1 MTAPVVLLTT
11 NLARGGAETQVALLA
26 LSLKRRGWPVSVVS
40 LLDPSAFQAELAAAG
55 VQVHSLGMRPGRPN
69 PLAAARLAAI
79 LRQERPCV
87 LHSHM
92 FHANLLA
99 RLMSLAF
106 PTPLIV
112 STLHSMAESSRHST
126 GTRWRDWLYRA
137 TDPLADA
144 TVAVCQAVAERHA
157 ASGAVQRGK
166 LRVIPNGV
174 DTGRFR
180 PDAARRDRLRAEL
193 GAGDEFVW
201 LAVGR
206 LMWKK
211 DYPTMLRAA
220 ARLRV
225 GTLFIAG
232 AGPLEPEL
240 AALARELRVR
250 AHFLGSREDVPALM
264 NAADGLVLSS
274 VVEGLPMVLLEA
286 AASGLPCVT
295 TDAGGARD
303 AVVDGQTGFLAPRG
317 NPEALASAMTRLV
330 ELPGAARREMGQ
342 TARELALARFD
353 MGAVTSQWEQ
363 LYRQATGL
371 RFGGAGAFA
380 CQPATPMDLT
390 LPEGAPSELCS
401 DGQAE
406 ACPTTG
412 TLDVTNRFVLDFA
425 MRFARQR
432 GGARV
437 LDFGCGA
444 GRLVQAGLA
453 AGLDMAGADVYYG
466 GSKTRAEAEQSGLLG
481 AAVREIRDG
490 RLDYATAS
498 FDLVLNNQVLEHV
511 ADLDGALAEIHR
523 VLKADGAV
531 LSIFP
536 ARDVFR
542 EGHIGIPF
550 AHWFPRNSQQRFY
563 YVWGLRRLG
572 LGTWKQEAPTC
583 RQWAVEKL
591 AWMDAYTHY
600 RGRRE
605 IFDAFG
611 RLFASQ
617 LRESDYIRFRLL
629 DRPGRKALAALADAP
644 IVAAAARAVFR
655 KLAFLVIVSRKEAR

>member
-1 MTAPVVLLTT
+1 MTEPVVLLTT
-11 NLARGGAETQVALLA
+11 NLARGGAEAQVALLA
-26 LSLKRRGWPVSVVS
+26 QSLKRRGWPVSVVS
-40 LLDPSAFQAELAAAG
+40 LLDPSAFQAELTAAG
-55 VQVHSLGMRPGRPN
+55 VQVHSLGMQPGRPN
-69 PLAAARLAAI
+69 PLALARLAAI
-79 LRQERPCV
+79 LRQERPRV

-99 RLMSLAF
+99 RLMRLAF
-106 PTPLIV
+106 PRPLIV

-144 TVAVCQAVAERHA
+144 TVAVCQAVADRHL
-157 ASGAVQRGK
+157 ASGAVRRGK

-180 PDAARRDRLRAEL
+180 LDAARRLRLRAEL

-201 LAVGR
+201 LAAGR

-220 ARLRV
+220 ARLREGV
-225 GTLFIAG
+225 LLIAG
-232 AGPLEPEL
+232 AGPLGPEL
-240 AALARELRVR
+240 AALARALGVR
-250 AHFLGSREDVPALM
+250 AHFLGPREDVAALM

-286 AASGLPCVT
+286 ASSGLPCVT

-303 AVVDGQTGFLAPRG
+303 AVVDAQTGFLAPRG
-317 NPEALASAMTRLV
+317 NPEALASAMARLV
-330 ELPGAARREMGQ
+330 ELPGPARREMGQ
-342 TARELALARFD
+342 AARELALARFD
-353 MGAVTSQWEQ
+353 MDSVTSQWEQ
-363 LYRQATGL
+363 LYREHEAPIRAATVRERL
-371 RFGGAGAFA
+371 
-380 CQPATPMDLT
+380 PATPTDLT
-390 LPEGAPSELCS
+390 LRDGAPSVPGS
-401 DGQAE
+401 GWQAE
-406 ACPTTG
+406 ACPTHD
-412 TLDVTNRFVLDFA
+412 LDVTNRFVLDFA
-425 MRFARQR
+425 MRFGRQR
-432 GGARV
+432 GAARV

-466 GSKTRAEAEQSGLLG
+466 GSKTRAEAGQSGLLG
-481 AAVREIRDG
+481 AAIREIRDG
-490 RLDYATAS
+490 RLDYAAAS
-498 FDLVLNNQVLEHV
+498 FDLVVNNQVLEHV
-511 ADLDGALAEIHR
+511 ADLDLALAEIHR
-523 VLKADGAV
+523 VLKADGAL

-550 AHWFPRNSQQRFY
+550 AHWFPRNSRLRFY

-583 RQWAVEKL
+583 RQWAVDKL
-591 AWMDAYTHY
+591 AWIDAYTHY

-611 RLFASQ
+611 RLFVSE
-617 LRESDYIRFRLL
+617 LRESDYIRYRLL
-629 DRPGRKALAALADAP
+629 DRPGRKPLAALADAP
-644 IVAAAARAVFR
+644 IVSAAARAVFR
-655 KLAFLVIVSRKEAR
+655 KLAFLVMVSRKVAR

>member
-1 MTAPVVLLTT
+1 MTGPIVLLTT

-26 LSLKRRGWPVSVVS
+26 MSLSRRGWRVSVVS
-40 LLDPSAFQAELAAAG
+40 LLDPSAFQAELTAAG
-55 VQVHSLGMRPGRPN
+55 VRVHSLGMQPGRPN
-69 PLAAARLAAI
+69 PLALARLAAI
-79 LRQERPCV
+79 LRKERPRV

-99 RLMSLAF
+99 RLMHLVF
-106 PTPLIV
+106 PAPLIV

-126 GTRWRDWLYRA
+126 GTRLRDRLYRA

-157 ASGAVQRGK
+157 ASGAVRRGT

-180 PDAARRDRLRAEL
+180 PDAACRDRLRGEL

-201 LAVGR
+201 LAAGR

-220 ARLRV
+220 ARLREGILIV
-225 GTLFIAG
+225 AGT
-232 AGPLEPEL
+232 GPLETEL

-250 AHFLGSREDVPALM
+250 VRFLGSRQDVPALM

-274 VVEGLPMVLLEA
+274 AVEGLPLVLLEA

-295 TDAGGARD
+295 TDVGGARD
-303 AVVDGQTGFLAPRG
+303 AVVDGQTGFVTPRG
-317 NPEALASAMTRLV
+317 NPEALADAMARLL

-342 TARELALARFD
+342 AARELALARFD
-353 MGAVTSQWEQ
+353 MGLVTSQWEH
-363 LYRQATGL
+363 LYGELEAPIRAATVRERL
-371 RFGGAGAFA
+371 AG
-380 CQPATPMDLT
+380 
-390 LPEGAPSELCS
+390 ES
-401 DGQAE
+401 
-406 ACPTTG
+406 ACPTTDG
-412 TLDVTNRFVLDFA
+412 LDVTNRFVLDFA

-444 GRLVQAGLA
+444 GRLVRAGLA

-466 GSKTRAEAEQSGLLG
+466 GSKTRAEAERSGLLG

-490 RLDYATAS
+490 RLDYADAS
-498 FDLVLNNQVLEHV
+498 FDLVVSNQVLEHV
-511 ADLDGALAEIHR
+511 ADLDAALAEIHR

-550 AHWFPRNSQQRFY
+550 AHWFPRNSRLRFY

-583 RQWAVEKL
+583 RQWAVDKL
-591 AWMDAYTHY
+591 GWIDAHTYY
-600 RGRRE
+600 RRRRE

-611 RLFASQ
+611 RFFVSRLH
-617 LRESDYIRFRLL
+617 ESDYIRYRLL
-629 DRPGRKALAALADAP
+629 DRPGRRALAALADLP
-644 IVAAAARAVFR
+644 LVAAAARAVFR
-655 KLAFLVIVSRKEAR
+655 KLAFLVIVSRKAAE